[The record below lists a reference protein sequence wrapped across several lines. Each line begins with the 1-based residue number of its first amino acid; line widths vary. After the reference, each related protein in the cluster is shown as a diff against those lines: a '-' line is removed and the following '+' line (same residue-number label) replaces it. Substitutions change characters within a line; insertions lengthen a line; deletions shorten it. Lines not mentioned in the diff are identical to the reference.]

1 MLNAFQALLQ
11 GVACQE
17 QDGQSGMGF
26 CVRRVPLGDA
36 NTHDGA
42 YGRCARNATSRLST
56 QNPAI
61 SATIHVLSPVAVPRL
76 RPCYPPAPNSL
87 GRRRKKI
94 ISFTSDVY
102 RGVTPTILSTSTFFF
117 FFRQRR
123 GGLEHGEHPALPL
136 EVADEAR
143 ERQEPLGC
151 HMGGGGIGRDF
162 GRSWGREGTKE
173 IFIGVRGVGVTV
185 AADWGLLNR
194 CLHSSHF
201 AAATLYGGGREKDY
215 HRTCLVT
222 KILGSFRPRTRRET
236 DDSFTKKCFDLQAHQ
251 IATGNPGKQTRHH
264 HRHLT
269 KRTLSPDLEK
279 EGRHMYTVAGHLKAG
294 VEVTRV
300 AHVPEAFPA
309 RHGLAVHPV
318 PVQLLRPKPVPPTE
332 SKQQT
337 PKQQQRR
344 RRNMI

>member
-1 MLNAFQALLQ
+1 MFGATEEQSGSIQLFKTKKTLSAFQALLQ

-151 HMGGGGIGRDF
+151 HMGGRREGFREVVGKGRDGGDF
-162 GRSWGREGTKE
+162 HWGTWGRRKQR
-173 IFIGVRGVGVTV
+173 IGGYSIV
-185 AADWGLLNR
+185 ASTR
-194 CLHSSHF
+194 
-201 AAATLYGGGREKDY
+201 AT
-215 HRTCLVT
+215 
-222 KILGSFRPRTRRET
+222 SPPPRSMEAGA
-236 DDSFTKKCFDLQAHQ
+236 KKTT
-251 IATGNPGKQTRHH
+251 TGH
-264 HRHLT
+264 
-269 KRTLSPDLEK
+269 
-279 EGRHMYTVAGHLKAG
+279 AW
-294 VEVTRV
+294 
-300 AHVPEAFPA
+300 
-309 RHGLAVHPV
+309 
-318 PVQLLRPKPVPPTE
+318 
-332 SKQQT
+332 
-337 PKQQQRR
+337 
-344 RRNMI
+344 